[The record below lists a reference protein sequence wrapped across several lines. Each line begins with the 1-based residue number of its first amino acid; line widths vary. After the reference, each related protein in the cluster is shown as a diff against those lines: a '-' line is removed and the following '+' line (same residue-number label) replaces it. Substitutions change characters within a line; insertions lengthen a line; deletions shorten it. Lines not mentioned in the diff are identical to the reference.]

1 MLNKNQLCKVKSPLM
16 EQIFSKSSKALRGT
30 NTAFR
35 HLSLFFRCL
44 GHVLLYRKKYFIFLV
59 FHILKEF
66 RHIYLPLPPQTW
78 LQPFE
83 KLITNDLFYSL
94 YASSLNS
101 IQLLGHKICRKVVI
115 IWIVW
120 KPERYLHLKYMNR
133 RSKCAL
139 FFYFCLL
146 SY

>member
-66 RHIYLPLPPQTW
+66 RHINLPLPPQTW

-115 IWIVW
+115 IWILW
-120 KPERYLHLKYMNR
+120 KPEKIPSFKIYE
-133 RSKCAL
+133 
-139 FFYFCLL
+139 
-146 SY
+146 